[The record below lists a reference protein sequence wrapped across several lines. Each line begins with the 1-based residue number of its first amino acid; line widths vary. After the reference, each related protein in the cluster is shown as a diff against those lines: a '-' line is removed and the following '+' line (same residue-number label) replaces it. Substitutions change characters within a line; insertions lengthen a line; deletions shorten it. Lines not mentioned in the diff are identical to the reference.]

1 MLPASYLEPLKEFS
15 TSSLSVSPVDQEE
28 RLELL
33 TSKGNRVCVCVC
45 VQQLESGGDQKNQ
58 SS

>member
-33 TSKGNRVCVCVC
+33 TSKGNRVCVCV
-45 VQQLESGGDQKNQ
+45 QQLESGGDQKNQ